1 MIGKPDRT
9 ICQWKADILENGPA
23 YNFTNTKAAKYA
35 STMIGKPDH
44 TICQWKADNV
54 ENGSIP
60 DYKQGR
66 HQRTGVVWSS
76 EELNQKATKYVREMP
91 T

>member
-1 MIGKPDRT
+1 MLSLDREDT
-9 ICQWKADILENGPA
+9 ISLGRFLTFHLVQRITSQTPKLL
-23 YNFTNTKAAKYA
+23 
-35 STMIGKPDH
+35 KPDH
-44 TICQWKADNV
+44 TICQWKADIV

-76 EELNQKATKYVREMP
+76 EELNQKATKYVRE
-91 T
+91 